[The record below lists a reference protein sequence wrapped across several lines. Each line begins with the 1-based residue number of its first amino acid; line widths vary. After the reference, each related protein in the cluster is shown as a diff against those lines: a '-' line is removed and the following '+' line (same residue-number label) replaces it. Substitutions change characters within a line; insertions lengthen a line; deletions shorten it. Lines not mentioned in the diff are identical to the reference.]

1 MSALMQSDGDF
12 AWLSLLQRRAEF
24 ARKSAAGA
32 RSAAVAKELNA
43 LAQLYD
49 AIAGRADAA
58 VSPAARQIGSKN
70 DPKGDL
76 IKHLQAR
83 ANQLLMEA
91 RTVTD
96 RKRSDELKYLSG
108 AYGAEAVRLKNDNM
122 R

>member
-1 MSALMQSDGDF
+1 MQAEGDF

-24 ARKSAAGA
+24 ARKSAGGA
-32 RSAAVAKELNA
+32 RSPAVAKELNQ

-49 AIAGRADAA
+49 AIAGRAEAA
-58 VSPAARQIGSKN
+58 MSPEARQIGGRS

-83 ANQLLMEA
+83 ANQLMMEA
-91 RTVTD
+91 RTVSD
-96 RKRSDELKYLSG
+96 RKRADELKYLSG
-108 AYGAEAVRLKNDNM
+108 AYGAEAVRLKNDGM